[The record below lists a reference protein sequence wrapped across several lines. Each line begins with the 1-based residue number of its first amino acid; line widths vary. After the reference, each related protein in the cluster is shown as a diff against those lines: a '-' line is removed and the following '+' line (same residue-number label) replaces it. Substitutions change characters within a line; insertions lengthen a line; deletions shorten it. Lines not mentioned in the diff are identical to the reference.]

1 VKFLIDNALP
11 PRLAELLREA
21 GHDAVHVRDYKM
33 QAAQNYIILDRALR
47 EDRVVVSADS
57 DFAALL
63 ALRNAAR
70 PSLVLFREPELV
82 TAAGYAGQLLE
93 AMASLEPEL
102 NNGCVVVFRRGR
114 LRVRN
119 LPFSD

>member
-1 VKFLIDNALP
+1 
-11 PRLAELLREA
+11 
-21 GHDAVHVRDYKM
+21 M
-33 QAAQNYIILDRALR
+33 QAAQDHIILDRALR
-47 EDRVVVSADS
+47 VDRVVVSV

-70 PSLVLFREPELV
+70 PSFILFREPELV
-82 TAAGYAGQLLE
+82 TAVGYAGRLLE

-102 NNGCVVVFRRGR
+102 NNGCDVVFRRGR

>member
-1 VKFLIDNALP
+1 MKFLIDNALP

-33 QAAQNYIILDRALR
+33 QAAQDYVILDRALQ

-82 TAAGYAGQLLE
+82 TAVG
-93 AMASLEPEL
+93 
-102 NNGCVVVFRRGR
+102 
-114 LRVRN
+114 
-119 LPFSD
+119 